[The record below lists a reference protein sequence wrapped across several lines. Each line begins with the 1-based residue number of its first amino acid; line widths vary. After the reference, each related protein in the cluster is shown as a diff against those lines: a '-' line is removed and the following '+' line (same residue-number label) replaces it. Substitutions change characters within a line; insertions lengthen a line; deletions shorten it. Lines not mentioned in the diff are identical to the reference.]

1 MTQIPFEPSR
11 NVKTSEETLLALLL
25 RMVLENCASTGDT
38 LDSWGYSTN
47 SAAMRILAEAGFI
60 RIDEDADGRV
70 RGKELPEAEAFLSR
84 MAATSP
90 S

>member
-1 MTQIPFEPSR
+1 MPSQISR
-11 NVKTSEETLLALLL
+11 NINTPEETLLAILL
-25 RMVLENCASTGDT
+25 RMVLENCATDGDT

-47 SAAMRILAEAGFI
+47 NEAMRILAEAGFI

-70 RGKELPEAEAFLSR
+70 RAKELPEAEAFLSR
-84 MAATSP
+84 MAMKSP